1 VANKGAHI
9 RIQSR
14 RARVV
19 AVAGLAAGCV
29 VGATAALLVGSAIA
43 QRTQATPRAV
53 IDATHV
59 PALLTLAGEPVSL
72 TWDVHCA
79 PAGVEDPEQAC
90 EAAGSVFVRPAGD
103 SDYRELPLRELSTH
117 GLRQLTADVPQ
128 PLANGR
134 DGLDYYAVLGPVSG
148 DSRLV
153 QPPGGAAAPYRA
165 RRLVDP
171 VEVDLG
177 DHQFGETRSP
187 SARVATARWGDG
199 PFDVGLEEAR
209 NLDPIGASSFDVDA
223 AGTVFLLDE
232 AHRRL
237 LRWASGGNAPARVPL
252 SIDGRLADLTVAGD
266 GSIFVLESVPPA
278 GRSTPVVR
286 RFDVNGRDLDVI
298 ETAERAPAQIR
309 PGPNGPVVLE
319 NPSHQ
324 WMPVAVGGEPASPA
338 AQRAHGHSGRPL
350 RGGGEV
356 VVLRRGNE
364 IRVALVDG
372 GAVKRSWRVTS
383 ETALG
388 EVPLAE
394 PLGRRLL
401 LVVRVYSE
409 SQSEF
414 VALVVGRHGL
424 DEQFAVDAADW
435 AETAPLARF
444 RLVGGSLYRLG
455 SSPAGAF
462 VDRFDLEV
470 H

>member
-1 VANKGAHI
+1 M

-14 RARVV
+14 RARLL
-19 AVAGLAAGCV
+19 AVAGLVAGGLT
-29 VGATAALLVGSAIA
+29 GATAALLVGSAIA
-43 QRTQATPRAV
+43 QRAAATPRAV
-53 IDATHV
+53 VDATHV
-59 PALLTLAGEPVSL
+59 PPLLTLAGEPVSL

-90 EAAGSVFVRPAGD
+90 EAAGTVFARPAGHG
-103 SDYRELPLRELSTH
+103 DYQGIPLRTLSTH
-117 GLRQLTADVPQ
+117 GLRQLTVDVRP
-128 PLANGR
+128 PLALGR
-134 DGLDYYAVLGPVSG
+134 DGLEYYAVLGPVSG

-153 QPPGGAAAPYRA
+153 QPPGGAAAPYRT

-171 VEVDLG
+171 VDVDLG
-177 DHQFGETRSP
+177 NHTFGETRSP

-199 PFDVGLEEAR
+199 PFDVGLEEGR

-223 AGTVFLLDE
+223 AGTVILLDE
-232 AHRRL
+232 AHGRL
-237 LRWASGGNAPARVPL
+237 LRWATGGNAPVRVPL

-266 GSIFVLESVPPA
+266 GSIYVLESVPPA
-278 GRSTPVVR
+278 GRSAPVVR
-286 RFDVNGRDLDVI
+286 RFDVHGRDLDVI
-298 ETAERAPAQIR
+298 ETAEWAPAQIR

-319 NPSHQ
+319 SLSHQ
-324 WMPVAVGGEPASPA
+324 WMPVVVGGEAASPA
-338 AQRAHGHSGRPL
+338 EQRAHGHSGRPL

-356 VVLRRGNE
+356 VVLRRDNE

-372 GAVKRSWRVTS
+372 GAVERSWRITS

-388 EVPLAE
+388 EVQLAE

-414 VALVVGRHGL
+414 VALVVGRQGL
-424 DEQFAVDAADW
+424 DERFAVDAADW
-435 AETAPLARF
+435 AETAPLAHF

-462 VDRFDLEV
+462 VDRFDPEV

>member
-1 VANKGAHI
+1 M
-9 RIQSR
+9 RRLRSR

-19 AVAGLAAGCV
+19 AVAGLVVGCV
-29 VGATAALLVGSAIA
+29 AGATAALLVGSAIA
-43 QRTQATPRAV
+43 QRTVATPRAV

-59 PALLTLAGEPVSL
+59 PPLLTLAGEPVVL
-72 TWDVHCA
+72 AWDVHCA

-90 EAAGSVFVRPAGD
+90 ETAGSVFVRPAGHG
-103 SDYRELPLRELSTH
+103 DYQELPLRELSTH
-117 GLRQLTADVPQ
+117 GVRQLAADVPR

-134 DGLDYYAVLGPVSG
+134 DGLEYHAVLGPLSG
-148 DSRLV
+148 ESRLV
-153 QPPGGAAAPYRA
+153 LPPGGAGAPYRV

-177 DHQFGETRSP
+177 SHRFGETRSP

-199 PFDVGLEEAR
+199 PLDVGLEEGR

-223 AGTVFLLDE
+223 AGTVFLLDQ
-232 AHRRL
+232 ANGRL
-237 LRWASGGNAPARVPL
+237 LRWAPGEKAPGRVPL

-266 GSIFVLESVPPA
+266 GSIYVLESVPPA

-286 RFDVNGRDLDVI
+286 RFDVHGRDLDVI
-298 ETAERAPAQIR
+298 ETAERTSTQIR
-309 PGPNGPVVLE
+309 LGPNGPVVLE
-319 NPSHQ
+319 QTSHQ
-324 WMPVAVGGEPASPA
+324 WMPVAVGGEPTSPA
-338 AQRAHGHSGRPL
+338 VQRTRGHSGRPL

-356 VVLRRGNE
+356 VVLRRDNE
-364 IRVALVDG
+364 ILVALVDG
-372 GAVKRSWRVTS
+372 GAVRRSWRITS
-383 ETALG
+383 ETALS
-388 EVPLAE
+388 EVQIAE

-409 SQSEF
+409 SRSEF
-414 VALVVGRHGL
+414 LALVLGRQGL
-424 DEQFAVDAADW
+424 DERFTVDAADW

-455 SSPAGAF
+455 SSQAGAF

-470 H
+470 R